1 MKKIHLFALLLT
13 FCAQLSCAASF
24 DCAKASTATEK
35 LICSDTK
42 LSALD
47 EQLTAAYKTASE
59 TATDKS
65 ALKTQ
70 QRDWL
75 KQKRNAC
82 TNVDCLTKTYQQR
95 IDELNQSVVA
105 KAENNNASSSAA
117 SVAAKTPLT
126 FTLIKGEGYPLCK
139 QYAEMLNATKYP
151 NKGALACERKHLPN
165 YPLFKS
171 PQWTEIADKQQMEK
185 IITERIKIS
194 LATSTWKK
202 EQITAEVN
210 EFIKY
215 LHNNTLK
222 IYFFKDDFDKDG
234 IVDTAYKFEH
244 LYPVADESKNCK
256 YQTLS
261 YVDDGKTTL
270 ENVTP
275 IINYD
280 SVRYEG
286 FHASGWD
293 QLFYYGG
300 TIYNSSLSGDP
311 SVNVWMLGNHTI
323 CKISI
328 N

>member
-1 MKKIHLFALLLT
+1 MRKTLIIALFISSGFT
-13 FCAQLSCAASF
+13 TIAQAASF
-24 DCAKASTATEK
+24 DCAKASATVEK
-35 LICSDTK
+35 LICADEK
-42 LSALD
+42 LSVLD
-47 EQLTAAYKTASE
+47 DQLAAAYKTASE
-59 TATDKS
+59 TATDKTT
-65 ALKTQ
+65 LKTQ
-70 QRDWL
+70 QKNWL
-75 KQKRNAC
+75 KKKRNICKEAE
-82 TNVDCLTKTYQQR
+82 CLTKTYQAR
-95 IDELNQSVVA
+95 IDALTPSAVA
-105 KAENNNASSSAA
+105 KVQSNNASSSAA
-117 SVAAKTPLT
+117 SVTAKKPLT
-126 FTLIKGEGYPLCK
+126 FTLTKGEGYPLCK
-139 QYAEMLNATKYP
+139 QYVEMLNATQYP

-171 PQWTEIADKQQMEK
+171 PQWTEITDKQQMEI

-222 IYFFKDDFDKDG
+222 TYFFKDDFDKDG

-256 YQTLS
+256 YQTLN

-280 SVRYEG
+280 SLRYEG

-300 TIYNSSLSGDP
+300 TIFNSSWSGP
-311 SVNVWMLGNHTI
+311 GVEIWQLGNHTI
-323 CKISI
+323 CEFSI